1 MNLLCFFLRLKRM
14 SLSEPRLDVS
24 DDYLDDSQKYSRVV
38 KKIGSL
44 RGGSSKA
51 N

>member
-1 MNLLCFFLRLKRM
+1 M